1 MTQEEFNN
9 IDWHRGNYVRLENG
23 KEYKV
28 SLVKK
33 NGRHLIL
40 KSEEYSTHFL
50 VLYNIIVERTSDAID
65 TSVKEPKAQP
75 APRVRPKRYGE
86 VTPVAEKTEP
96 VVEETIVVAKETK
109 PTVEEP
115 KAVEEPKR
123 KRQRVRIAAKP
134 RYEKASLYKNKK

>member
-86 VTPVAEKTEP
+86 VTPVAEKT
-96 VVEETIVVAKETK
+96 K
-109 PTVEEP
+109 PIAEEP
-115 KAVEEPKR
+115 KAVEER